1 MRMKYIVFFDDKA
14 DSSVN
19 LVGGKGWGLQK
30 MTQLGLPV
38 PFGFTI
44 TTDTWREF
52 NERKEIWPELLS
64 EIKQGISQIEER
76 MGKKFGDVDNPLLVS
91 VRSGARYSMPGM
103 METILNVGIS
113 KEIIPS
119 LSKSLGNEKY
129 AWDTY
134 SRFIKMYSQA
144 VFNIHKGEFD
154 LLPKTESISNED
166 LSVLYENY
174 IKNKYSKVIP
184 ESYEEKLITAI
195 KAVFDSWNSHSAVGY
210 RQMNG
215 IPNDLGTAVNV
226 QAMVFGNRENSGTG
240 VLFTRNTI
248 SGEKGLVGDYLEN
261 GQGEDIVRGAS
272 ERQTL
277 SMVELENKHSEIYKE
292 IKEYALL
299 LEKNRGNVQDIEFTV
314 ENGKVWML
322 QSRNAACAP
331 VAKIRI
337 MRDLNEEGL
346 VSEDVALSSFG
357 MSDINSLITNTFNDE
372 QEKTAILVAHGQ
384 SASSGVANGVVAITP
399 EDVESLRKIGKSV
412 IWVSD
417 HIDPNDVSTLRNV
430 VGVITTKGTPSSHM
444 GLVLRAAGIPGV
456 MGCKDI
462 TIDSANKMISGLK
475 TKFEVGDQIC
485 LNSTLGNVYCGSLPV
500 HQMQMPEDVKNFV
513 NKRIDKFGESLWT
526 SGIYN
531 DEKAPK
537 IEDLTLKIKNIYTDI
552 YNKWKSPKSRVA
564 EIYSQVFPK
573 ELVYPTWVMRA
584 GDKDGIKEKLIDV
597 IKIGGANYPRT
608 CHHPIK
614 LAGAPWADGPHKI
627 EDVDKFIELPDF
639 PGKYGGYPK
648 WIADETLES
657 IIVCCDPVG
666 KLDPTLL
673 NKHFAGT
680 LVCLAT
686 HPASVVLTLNFG
698 AIHLRSL
705 EQVPK
710 EDLVMVKVNLNQW
723 SDYKLGNFS
732 YRFGK
737 KHLVAKEI
745 EVLFKENDTIKEICR
760 LSKKEVDWENL
771 SLQGFY
777 DLIDF
782 LSEEG
787 VIPWKLLT
795 KIVDPKTMSLTKSVS
810 STLFENWWRPP
821 VSLPILMSVLDNII
835 GMSVL
840 EIQGRF
846 EEEKI
851 EWIKIYGAKGAEE
864 KEKISA

>member
-314 ENGKVWML
+314 SQDDTTYIL
-322 QSRNAACAP
+322 QSR
-331 VAKIRI
+331 
-337 MRDLNEEGL
+337 
-346 VSEDVALSSFG
+346 
-357 MSDINSLITNTFNDE
+357 
-372 QEKTAILVAHGQ
+372 
-384 SASSGVANGVVAITP
+384 
-399 EDVESLRKIGKSV
+399 
-412 IWVSD
+412 
-417 HIDPNDVSTLRNV
+417 
-430 VGVITTKGTPSSHM
+430 
-444 GLVLRAAGIPGV
+444 
-456 MGCKDI
+456 DI
-462 TIDSANKMISGLK
+462 TGL
-475 TKFEVGDQIC
+475 E
-485 LNSTLGNVYCGSLPV
+485 
-500 HQMQMPEDVKNFV
+500 
-513 NKRIDKFGESLWT
+513 
-526 SGIYN
+526 
-531 DEKAPK
+531 
-537 IEDLTLKIKNIYTDI
+537 
-552 YNKWKSPKSRVA
+552 
-564 EIYSQVFPK
+564 
-573 ELVYPTWVMRA
+573 
-584 GDKDGIKEKLIDV
+584 
-597 IKIGGANYPRT
+597 
-608 CHHPIK
+608 
-614 LAGAPWADGPHKI
+614 
-627 EDVDKFIELPDF
+627 
-639 PGKYGGYPK
+639 
-648 WIADETLES
+648 
-657 IIVCCDPVG
+657 
-666 KLDPTLL
+666 
-673 NKHFAGT
+673 
-680 LVCLAT
+680 
-686 HPASVVLTLNFG
+686 
-698 AIHLRSL
+698 
-705 EQVPK
+705 
-710 EDLVMVKVNLNQW
+710 
-723 SDYKLGNFS
+723 
-732 YRFGK
+732 
-737 KHLVAKEI
+737 
-745 EVLFKENDTIKEICR
+745 
-760 LSKKEVDWENL
+760 
-771 SLQGFY
+771 
-777 DLIDF
+777 
-782 LSEEG
+782 
-787 VIPWKLLT
+787 
-795 KIVDPKTMSLTKSVS
+795 
-810 STLFENWWRPP
+810 
-821 VSLPILMSVLDNII
+821 
-835 GMSVL
+835 
-840 EIQGRF
+840 
-846 EEEKI
+846 
-851 EWIKIYGAKGAEE
+851 
-864 KEKISA
+864 